1 MAEDIVIRDAGP
13 GDLWEIEALVKT
25 AYREFQPLLAE
36 YHWNRW
42 MDNISQAIHSPGGQL
57 IVAERRGRIV
67 GVVQFYPD
75 SGHSGLGHW
84 PPGSGAI
91 RLLAVEPGS
100 RGQGLGTRLT
110 EECLR
115 RARELK
121 IPTIFLYTGEFMRA
135 ARNIYERLGF
145 QRTPEFDR
153 ETGPIA
159 YRLDLS

>member
-1 MAEDIVIRDAGP
+1 
-13 GDLWEIEALVKT
+13 
-25 AYREFQPLLAE
+25 
-36 YHWNRW
+36 
-42 MDNISQAIHSPGGQL
+42 
-57 IVAERRGRIV
+57 
-67 GVVQFYPD
+67 
-75 SGHSGLGHW
+75 
-84 PPGSGAI
+84 
-91 RLLAVEPGS
+91 VEPGS